1 MSVLI
6 NNIFRD
12 FVVSL
17 DAIIIQIGYVIHGI
31 IVECFYN
38 KLIFIVDISIL
49 GAADFFIY
57 SFFCRSEPSSF
68 ILCAIIQLEKKRIV
82 YFR

>member
-57 SFFCRSEPSSF
+57 
-68 ILCAIIQLEKKRIV
+68 
-82 YFR
+82 